1 MDTIY
6 ALSTVRGRAGLSVL
20 RISGQDAGSALV
32 HLGATVPLPR
42 RAAVR
47 NLVSPGAG
55 RLDQAIVIHFPEGSS
70 FTGEETV
77 ELQLH
82 GGIATADAVLRELSA
97 LPGFRLAKPGE
108 FSLRAL
114 QSGRMNL
121 TEIEGLSDL
130 VNAETEAQRRQA
142 RRLLDGE
149 LAEKALRWRQSLL
162 RCSALLEAVM
172 EFADEDLPHDS
183 VPEALTLMTEL
194 RSGLEGELAGIAA
207 GERIR
212 DGFEVAIIGAPN
224 VGKST
229 LLNRLAGRE
238 AALTSE
244 FAGTTRDIVEVRMDL
259 DGLPVTFLDTAG
271 IRESKDPVERL
282 GVERAVKRAGEADIR
297 IVLVGESMQTG
308 SGTALRDCDIV
319 LQAKA
324 DLHPDCRQGAIS
336 GKTGEGVQEMLEC
349 VTRELSRRA
358 AAAGAASRERH
369 RASLSASIKSLN
381 GAIAEIEGAGRH
393 EIAVEEIRQATR
405 DLEFL
410 LGEVDIEHVLDDLF
424 SSLCIGK

>member
-20 RISGQDAGSALV
+20 RISGQDAGRALI
-32 HLGATVPLPR
+32 HLGASTPPPR

-47 NLVSPGAG
+47 TLISPDAG

-114 QSGRMNL
+114 QSGRMSL

-149 LAEKALRWRQSLL
+149 LAEKAHHWRRSLL

-172 EFADEDLPHDS
+172 EFADEDLPQDT
-183 VPEALTLMTEL
+183 VPEALALMAEL
-194 RSGLEGELAGIAA
+194 RGGLEEELAGIAA

-259 DGLPVTFLDTAG
+259 EGLPVTFLDTAG
-271 IRESKDPVERL
+271 IRDSHDPVERL

-297 IVLVGESMQTG
+297 IFLVEGSARTG
-308 SGTALRDCDIV
+308 SGQAPRAGDIV

-324 DLHPDCRQGAIS
+324 DLHPDCRQGAVS
-336 GKTGEGVQEMLEC
+336 GRTGQGVREMLER
-349 VTRELSRRA
+349 VTRELSGRA

-369 RASLSASIKSLN
+369 RAALSASIGSLN
-381 GAIAEIEGAGRH
+381 GAIAEFEGAGRH
-393 EIAVEEIRQATR
+393 EVAAEEIRQATR
-405 DLEFL
+405 DLEIL

>member
-20 RISGQDAGSALV
+20 RISGQDAGSALA
-32 HLGATVPLPR
+32 HLGASVPPPR

-47 NLVSPGAG
+47 NLVSPDAG
-55 RLDQAIVIHFPEGSS
+55 RLDQAIVIHYPEGSS

-82 GGIATADAVLRELSA
+82 GGIATADAVLRELST
-97 LPGFRLAKPGE
+97 LPDFRLAKPGE

-183 VPEALTLMTEL
+183 VPEALATMTEL
-194 RSGLEGELAGIAA
+194 RSELQGELAGIAA

-282 GVERAVKRAGEADIR
+282 GVERAVKRSGEADIR
-297 IVLVGESMQTG
+297 IVLVEESTQTG
-308 SGTALRDCDIV
+308 SGGALRDGDVV
-319 LQAKA
+319 LQAKS
-324 DLHPDCRQGAIS
+324 DLHPDCRRGAVS
-336 GKTGEGVQEMLEC
+336 GKTGQGVQEMLEC
-349 VTRELSRRA
+349 VTRELARRA

-369 RASLSASIKSLN
+369 RASLAASIKSLN

-393 EIAVEEIRQATR
+393 EIAVEELRQATR